1 VGDHIRPRFR
11 IPESWHWPVGVS
23 LSNEI
28 GYQRPEFSADSWTWK
43 IRPIVDKKMRRCY
56 LSFNP
61 TLDRS
66 FHGPGVNQGVVFSS
80 NFKSVTTSLN
90 ESCRA
95 GVLRFVG
102 TDHGLQ
108 STPRS
113 ATAVLS
119 CHGRRSGSRV
129 GVQLWR
135 GHRAT
140 ASIDQVHYQKALF
153 LNPDRK

>member
-28 GYQRPEFSADSWTWK
+28 GYQRPEFSADSWDLGNPSHRRQENAPLVSELQSHA
-43 IRPIVDKKMRRCY
+43 RPLVSWPWRD
-56 LSFNP
+56 
-61 TLDRS
+61 
-66 FHGPGVNQGVVFSS
+66 QGVVFSS